1 VKKLIS
7 FTLAV
12 LLFEGILVP
21 AQAAYTSLYVFG
33 DALSTTT
40 NNTSGLTQYYYGKRY
55 SNGRVWVEVL
65 AQRQGLP
72 YNPNNNWSYFDCN
85 SANLVANVNK
95 FTAPADAATALFVIW
110 VNNSDMFDE
119 ALNAN
124 VSLTEWTAAMNRC
137 QTNYLKAIT
146 SLYAK
151 GVRTVIA
158 PNVVDISAVPY
169 FNAYIN
175 AKFMRQR
182 CIAFNTNF
190 TATLNGI
197 TSATNKL
204 GQLLYPG
211 LKIYSP
217 DFFALL
223 DSALTNAPALGLKN
237 AMLAGL
243 SIDATDDPLL
253 LDKSMTG
260 PGATYVFWDDLDP
273 TARLHAIMADITQQ
287 IVSPAQISQVTPLLT
302 GVDQLDVASLPIGL
316 NGVVEGITVTN
327 TSPADWAPVQS
338 FSSPGAAQS
347 LFVVAPQFP
356 SFPTN
361 FGSGGG
367 NIDPNSPATN
377 TVTTATLQTS
387 HSQFYRLRFP
397 FAWNWP

>member
-1 VKKLIS
+1 
-7 FTLAV
+7 
-12 LLFEGILVP
+12 
-21 AQAAYTSLYVFG
+21 
-33 DALSTTT
+33 
-40 NNTSGLTQYYYGKRY
+40 
-55 SNGRVWVEVL
+55 
-65 AQRQGLP
+65 
-72 YNPNNNWSYFDCN
+72 
-85 SANLVANVNK
+85 
-95 FTAPADAATALFVIW
+95 
-110 VNNSDMFDE
+110 
-119 ALNAN
+119 
-124 VSLTEWTAAMNRC
+124 
-137 QTNYLKAIT
+137 
-146 SLYAK
+146 
-151 GVRTVIA
+151 
-158 PNVVDISAVPY
+158 
-169 FNAYIN
+169 
-175 AKFMRQR
+175 MRQR

-190 TATLNGI
+190 TATLNQ
-197 TSATNKL
+197 AMAAC
-204 GQLLYPG
+204 PG

-237 AMLAGL
+237 TLLNSL

-253 LDKSMTG
+253 LDKSLAG
-260 PGATYVFWDDLDP
+260 PGATYVFWDYLDP
-273 TARLHAIMADITQQ
+273 TARLHAIMADVTQQ
-287 IVSPAQISQVTPLLT
+287 LVSPAQIVQVTPLLT

-327 TSPADWAPVQS
+327 SSPAGWAPVQS

-367 NIDPNSPATN
+367 NIDPTNPGTN